1 MHQALYRKYR
11 PTLFDDVCG
20 QEHITDVLRQQVR
33 TGSVSHAYLFC
44 GSRGTG
50 KTTCAKILAKA
61 VNCPDGRDGNPCG
74 VCEACRSIDSGMS
87 LDVVEMDA
95 ASNTGVD
102 YIRDIKEEVA
112 YSASS
117 LKYRVYILDE
127 VHMLTEAA
135 FNALLKTL
143 EEPPANVIFILATT
157 ELAKI
162 PATVLSR
169 CLRFDFRRIT
179 VDNIASRLAY
189 IAENEGIDLAPDA
202 ATLIAV
208 LAGGG
213 MRDAIGMLELAA
225 GKGEHITVRLVRE
238 VVGIAGREDVERALR
253 ALHEKDFGSALSV
266 IAELHSSS
274 KDLSVFVND
283 VLACCRDMLLIKA
296 CGKKPDKS
304 LFELT
309 EEEYERTFALSE
321 LFSAEKLLYFVHV
334 LEETFLSMAKSK
346 TAKRLLCEV
355 AFIQMGTPSL
365 CDTPKALLAR
375 ISDLESGAVMR
386 GGVSEPVIEQ
396 GKMVTEEREEA
407 PEPPAPPKSAP
418 APKRE
423 SAPESG
429 APFTEKA
436 ASYWSDAVAR
446 YGSIDMGTATFLQRA
461 RAYKG
466 SDGVLRIYVSDSF
479 SAMMLQKEEVLSK
492 LSSLIAGFDGSVSA
506 IKVEVKARN
515 EQPDDDF
522 SGMDIFMKNNSEE

>member
-11 PTLFDDVCG
+11 PALFDDVCG

-61 VNCPDGRDGNPCG
+61 VNCPEERDGNPCG

-112 YSASS
+112 YSASA

-179 VDNIASRLAY
+179 VDNIASRLMY

-213 MRDAIGMLELAA
+213 MRDAIGMLELAS

-253 ALHEKDFGSALSV
+253 AVHDKDFGTALAV
-266 IAELHSSS
+266 IAELYSSS

-309 EEEYERTFALSE
+309 EEEYGRTFELSE

-334 LEETFLSMAKSK
+334 LEDTFLSMTKSK

-355 AFIQMGTPSL
+355 AFIQMGTPAL

-375 ISDLESGAVMR
+375 ISDLESGAVLR
-386 GGVSEPVIEQ
+386 ASPVSEPVIEK
-396 GKMVTEEREEA
+396 GRMLAEEREET
-407 PEPPAPPKSAP
+407 PAPVNSAP
-418 APKRE
+418 APKKE
-423 SAPESG
+423 SAPATSEG
-429 APFTEKA
+429 FAEKA

-479 SAMMLQKEEVLSK
+479 SAMMLQKEEVIAK
-492 LSSLIAGFDGSVSA
+492 LSSLIAGFDVSVSA
-506 IKVEVKARN
+506 IKVEVKAKN